1 MKWADIHPVFR
12 EALGTHE
19 AFRKLGFPAEDIF
32 VHLNPD
38 RTMLV
43 VLKTQN
49 KDFTVTVGSFNKSLT
64 YPTWKMSWNAVGLAV
79 IEGRVSEKDL
89 ERIWRSCYVYRQKVE
104 FLMGISSKGIVIPGP
119 AVRRGDS
126 DWN

>member
-19 AFRKLGFPAEDIF
+19 AFRKLGFPAEDIY

-49 KDFTVTVGSFNKSLT
+49 KDFTVTVGSFNKSVT
-64 YPTWKMSWNAVGLAV
+64 YQKWKNSWTAVGLAV
-79 IEGRVSEKDL
+79 IERRVSEKVLD
-89 ERIWRSCYVYRQKVE
+89 RIWRSCYVYRQKVE
-104 FLMGISSKGIVIPGP
+104 FLMGIYAKGITIPGP
-119 AVRRGDS
+119 AVQRGDS